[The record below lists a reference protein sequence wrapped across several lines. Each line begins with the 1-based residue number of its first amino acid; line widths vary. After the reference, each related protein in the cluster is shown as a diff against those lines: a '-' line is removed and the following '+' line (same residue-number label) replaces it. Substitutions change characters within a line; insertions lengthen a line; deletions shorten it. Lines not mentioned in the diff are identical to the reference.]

1 MTYTQHQI
9 VKRLGISRATLHR
22 VLSDS
27 PKVKPATRDRV
38 LKELQE
44 LNYVPNAIAQS
55 LKTSKTKT
63 LGIMG
68 PATAN
73 ASQIDKLSSLYVA
86 ARELGYSIIFAY
98 SDGSPEADANSIREL
113 QSRMV
118 DGIIA
123 FDRGLHANTQLY
135 KSLIDGG
142 KPLVTLYPTPGVETD
157 CIYVDTRD
165 AFSRL
170 TKHLIDLGH
179 KEIGLLITA
188 SQSKYIVNREL
199 GFRDAMKKAK
209 LPVNDNWII
218 YASPDGMNTINSD
231 DEEAAAWKISDYQYG
246 FWGASLLFAK
256 RSRPTALVC
265 YTDEAAI
272 GALRAAHMAD
282 ISIPDELALVGYND
296 KEDAKFARIPLTTMH
311 QPDELIGKKVLQTL
325 VKRINGELPESP
337 VIEALSAKLIVRE
350 SCGTSSAK

>member
-38 LKELQE
+38 LKELE
-44 LNYVPNAIAQS
+44 ALNYVPNAIAQS

-86 ARELGYSIIFAY
+86 ARELGYSVIFAY

-113 QSRMV
+113 KSRMV

-135 KSLIDGG
+135 TSLIKSG

-165 AFSRL
+165 AFRRL

-179 KEIGLLITA
+179 KDIGLLITA
-188 SQSKYIVNREL
+188 SKSKYIVNREL
-199 GFRDAMKKAK
+199 GFRDAMQKAK

-272 GALRAAHMAD
+272 GVLRAADMAD
-282 ISIPDELALVGYND
+282 ISVPNELALVGYND
-296 KEDAKFARIPLTTMH
+296 KEDAKFARVPLTTMH
-311 QPDELIGKKVLQTL
+311 QPDDLIGKKVLQTL
-325 VKRINGELPESP
+325 VKRINGELPDSP

-350 SCGTSSAK
+350 SCGSSLAK